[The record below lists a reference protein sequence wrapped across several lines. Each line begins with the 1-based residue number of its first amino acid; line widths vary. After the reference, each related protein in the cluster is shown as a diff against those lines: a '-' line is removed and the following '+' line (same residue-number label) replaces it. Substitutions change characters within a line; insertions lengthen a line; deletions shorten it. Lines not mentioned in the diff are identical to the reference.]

1 MCHSGKN
8 VCVSKCTSVC
18 VCVSLSGSCSRRRQ
32 RCEESSLKIKGRA
45 ERIQNSAPTW
55 SANSPVLRSE
65 HNHLLHKGGEARTQ
79 TWINT
84 NIYTQTYVLYKSE
97 MPKMNTFVQ
106 QVIFSNGIVQNKIL
120 PSATPQMILSTY
132 RVLKNVSA
140 CKYIVWKNTYR
151 WIHLFQ
157 EKRGQE
163 NQR

>member
-65 HNHLLHKGGEARTQ
+65 HNHLLHKGGEACTQ

-120 PSATPQMILSTY
+120 PSDNTTPQMIRCSFLSTLY
-132 RVLKNVSA
+132 VRECMQIHSLK
-140 CKYIVWKNTYR
+140 KDLIVDESTYSR
-151 WIHLFQ
+151 
-157 EKRGQE
+157 K
-163 NQR
+163 